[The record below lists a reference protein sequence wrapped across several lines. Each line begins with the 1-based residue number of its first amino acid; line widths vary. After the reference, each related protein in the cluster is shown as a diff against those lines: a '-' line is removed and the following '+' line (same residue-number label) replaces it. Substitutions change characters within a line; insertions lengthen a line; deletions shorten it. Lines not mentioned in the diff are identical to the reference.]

1 MRNAWR
7 AGKMTEAVL
16 PRRIWT
22 ATLNLLRGRAR
33 PALICG
39 GRACGADE
47 ITRAL
52 QEEFSHVSLHKRG

>member
-22 ATLNLLRGRAR
+22 ATLNLSRGRVR
-33 PALICG
+33 PAFTCG
-39 GRACGADE
+39 GRACGPDE

-52 QEEFSHVSLHKRG
+52 QEELSHVSLHKRG